1 VSWVIEC
8 KVCAP
13 HRILK
18 GLLPTGTCAENPP
31 QAMNLPFFDEAVV
44 LQDLGHLPFV
54 PKEEGAPRVMTHRI
68 KVILLGGL
76 ARGPATRLKRP
87 LLAELIFMLDR
98 WLQRLQGIFEYTHKP
113 DCFFRIS
120 FNRLRNEVVLSDGT
134 VGRPGD
140 QVVELHLW
148 NERIPVIPAK
158 GPSLAWGRQFNRCF
172 AESLRELA
180 RFLMSEHELRNI
192 TIIRANMSVGSK
204 AQSDSLYGIVS
215 RHGFEVFPD
224 EVGLSL
230 PVLVRRFGEN
240 ILYWLLTLVCN
251 PAAARSSK
259 FWRTRSCIYLSRRVL
274 ERKYI
279 TADERAVNS
288 GQTRTCDEH
297 ASHLGLRL
305 SAQPTTSG
313 HGEHCRN

>member
-1 VSWVIEC
+1 
-8 KVCAP
+8 
-13 HRILK
+13 
-18 GLLPTGTCAENPP
+18 
-31 QAMNLPFFDEAVV
+31 
-44 LQDLGHLPFV
+44 
-54 PKEEGAPRVMTHRI
+54 
-68 KVILLGGL
+68 
-76 ARGPATRLKRP
+76 
-87 LLAELIFMLDR
+87 MLDR

-140 QVVELHLW
+140 QVVGLHLW

-158 GPSLAWGRQFNRCF
+158 GPSLAWGHQFNRCF

-204 AQSDSLYGIVS
+204 AQSDSLYGIGIVS

-259 FWRTRSCIYLSRRVL
+259 FWRTRSCIYLSRKVL

-288 GQTRTCDEH
+288 GQTRTCNEH

-305 SAQPTTSG
+305 SAQLTTSG

>member
-1 VSWVIEC
+1 
-8 KVCAP
+8 
-13 HRILK
+13 
-18 GLLPTGTCAENPP
+18 
-31 QAMNLPFFDEAVV
+31 
-44 LQDLGHLPFV
+44 
-54 PKEEGAPRVMTHRI
+54 MTHRI

-224 EVGLSL
+224 DVGLSL
-230 PVLVRRFGEN
+230 PVHVRRFGEN

-251 PAAARSSK
+251 PAAARLNK
-259 FWRTRSCIYLSRRVL
+259 FWRTRSWIYLSRKVL

-279 TADERAVNS
+279 TADERAFDFLVGGRRLLIGGWEDHLS
-288 GQTRTCDEH
+288 QT
-297 ASHLGLRL
+297 
-305 SAQPTTSG
+305 SAL
-313 HGEHCRN
+313 

>member
-1 VSWVIEC
+1 VASES
-8 KVCAP
+8 
-13 HRILK
+13 
-18 GLLPTGTCAENPP
+18 
-31 QAMNLPFFDEAVV
+31 
-44 LQDLGHLPFV
+44 
-54 PKEEGAPRVMTHRI
+54 APRAMTHRI
-68 KVILLGGL
+68 EVILLGGL

-87 LLAELIFMLDR
+87 LLAALVFMLDR

-120 FNRLRNEVVLSDGT
+120 FNRLRTGVVLSDGT

-140 QVVELHLW
+140 RVVELHLW
-148 NERIPVIPAK
+148 NERIPVVPAK

-180 RFLMSEHELRNI
+180 QFLMSEPELRNI
-192 TIIRANMSVGSK
+192 TIVRANMSVGSK

-224 EVGLSL
+224 DVGLSL
-230 PVLVRRFGEN
+230 PVHVRRFGEN

-251 PAAARSSK
+251 PAAARSNK
-259 FWRTRSCIYLSRRVL
+259 FWRTRSWIYLSRKVL

-279 TADERAVNS
+279 TAGERAFDS
-288 GQTRTCDEH
+288 GQTRTGDEH
-297 ASHLGLRL
+297 ASHGGLML
-305 SAQPTTSG
+305 SARLTTNG